1 VKVTIPRAR
10 RIEGEY
16 VPPADKSISHRAAIL
31 LALSRGT
38 GVATNFLRSR
48 DTLAT
53 VSCLRALGAS
63 IELEDSTLVVSGTD
77 GRFTEPFDVLNAE
90 NSGTTMR
97 LLSGILAG
105 QPFYSVMT
113 GDEYLRR
120 RPMKRIIEPLSLM
133 GAHILSRAGGFAPL
147 SIRGGN
153 LHGIDY
159 NLRVASAQVKSCILL
174 AGLFADGPTT
184 VREEIPCRD
193 HTERLLSYFGADIT
207 RRNDA
212 ITLTPGA
219 TLEARSFAVPGDV
232 SSAAFFLVAAAM
244 LPGSHLVARAVGLNP
259 TRTGLLAVLER
270 AGVQVDV
277 EVEESDGGEPVGTV
291 EVRAPGWLRSFTI
304 DGHEVP
310 AVVDEIPVLAVL
322 ATQAEGETVIRGAA
336 ELRVKETDRLSAIA
350 KNLRA
355 LGATLEELPDG
366 LVIRGPVRLRGA
378 PVEAGGDHRIAMA
391 LAVAALVADG
401 ETTIDGADC
410 VAVSYPAFFEDLER
424 LVVRV

>member
-1 VKVTIPRAR
+1 MKVTIPHAR

-31 LALSRGT
+31 LALCRGT

-53 VSCLRALGAS
+53 VACLRALGAS
-63 IELEDSTLVVSGTD
+63 IELEDSTLVVTGTE

-120 RPMKRIIEPLSLM
+120 RPMKRIIEPLTLM

-147 SIRGGN
+147 SVHGGN

-159 NLRVASAQVKSCILL
+159 TLRVASAQVKSCILL

-184 VREEIPCRD
+184 VREEIPSRD
-193 HTERLLSYFGADIT
+193 HTERLLLYVGAHVA
-207 RRNDA
+207 RQNGA
-212 ITLTPGA
+212 ITLTPGS

-244 LPGSHLVARAVGLNP
+244 LPGSHLVARGVGLNP
-259 TRTGLLAVLER
+259 RRTGLLTVLER
-270 AGVQVDV
+270 AGVHVEV
-277 EVEESDGGEPVGTV
+277 EVEEREGGEPVGTI
-291 EVRAPGWLRSFTI
+291 EVRAPGL
-304 DGHEVP
+304 
-310 AVVDEIPVLAVL
+310 L
-322 ATQAEGETVIRGAA
+322 
-336 ELRVKETDRLSAIA
+336 
-350 KNLRA
+350 
-355 LGATLEELPDG
+355 
-366 LVIRGPVRLRGA
+366 
-378 PVEAGGDHRIAMA
+378 
-391 LAVAALVADG
+391 
-401 ETTIDGADC
+401 
-410 VAVSYPAFFEDLER
+410 
-424 LVVRV
+424 